1 MEKCM
6 DMNVT
11 NNLVITPVYVNYSD
25 CAYDQYKNG
34 QCSTHLDFMKK
45 GINFNELG
53 LISPLILSVF
63 LQNLRL

>member
-34 QCSTHLDFMKK
+34 QSSTHIDFMKK
-45 GINFNELG
+45 GITFIELD
-53 LISPLILSVF
+53 LISPLMLYVF